1 MYRFANVALMVV
13 AVLAAISPAHA
24 QSTAQIHGTVTDTSG
39 SVIPGATVVITNES
53 TSIQTTAVSSAVGNY
68 TALFLQPGTYRIDV
82 SLDGFQPIRRSG
94 IQLQVA
100 QAAQLNFQLEV
111 GTLNETVTVV
121 QTAPLLDASTN
132 AMGGVVSAKPIENL
146 LFKGRNSNAFMV
158 LAPGVRVPRV
168 TLNQPVLE
176 SHFQFFSI
184 NGANPRQN
192 AFVLDGGNNNDVGF
206 NGPEYSPQVDS
217 VQEMRVQTNNY
228 SAEYAN
234 VAGGV
239 INVVTKSGTNQFHGS
254 AFEYI
259 RDHHLQ
265 TNSYFNKRDGLEK
278 SPMQIN
284 QFGGTLGGPIRRN
297 KTFFFFGFEASRI
310 QLPAG
315 GSTTAAGLPTV
326 ITVPTERQ
334 KAGDFSQTFDSTG
347 ALVRIYDPSTTRP
360 DPNNPGR
367 YLRDAFPGNI
377 IPANRINPIAASS
390 QKYYPLPLNAGD
402 PRTGLNNFPFT
413 GHSAPDQ

>member
-1 MYRFANVALMVV
+1 MCR
-13 AVLAAISPAHA
+13 
-24 QSTAQIHGTVTDTSG
+24 
-39 SVIPGATVVITNES
+39 
-53 TSIQTTAVSSAVGNY
+53 
-68 TALFLQPGTYRIDV
+68 
-82 SLDGFQPIRRSG
+82 LDGFQPIRRSG

-132 AMGGVVSAKPIENL
+132 AMGGVVSTDQIENL
-146 LFKGRNSNAFMV
+146 PVKGRNSNAFMV

-239 INVVTKSGTNQFHGS
+239 INVVTKGGTNQFHGS
-254 AFEYI
+254 GFEYI

-265 TNSYFNKRDGLEK
+265 TNSYFNKRDGLDK

-334 KAGDFSQTFDSTG
+334 KAGDFSQTFDNTG

-390 QKYYPLPLNAGD
+390 QKYHPLPLNAGD

>member
-1 MYRFANVALMVV
+1 
-13 AVLAAISPAHA
+13 
-24 QSTAQIHGTVTDTSG
+24 
-39 SVIPGATVVITNES
+39 
-53 TSIQTTAVSSAVGNY
+53 
-68 TALFLQPGTYRIDV
+68 
-82 SLDGFQPIRRSG
+82 
-94 IQLQVA
+94 
-100 QAAQLNFQLEV
+100 
-111 GTLNETVTVV
+111 
-121 QTAPLLDASTN
+121 
-132 AMGGVVSAKPIENL
+132 
-146 LFKGRNSNAFMV
+146 
-158 LAPGVRVPRV
+158 
-168 TLNQPVLE
+168 
-176 SHFQFFSI
+176 
-184 NGANPRQN
+184 
-192 AFVLDGGNNNDVGF
+192 
-206 NGPEYSPQVDS
+206 
-217 VQEMRVQTNNY
+217 
-228 SAEYAN
+228 
-234 VAGGV
+234 
-239 INVVTKSGTNQFHGS
+239 
-254 AFEYI
+254 
-259 RDHHLQ
+259 
-265 TNSYFNKRDGLEK
+265 
-278 SPMQIN
+278 MQIN

-413 GHSAPDQ
+413 GTQPQTNNDFSIRADHQFNPVDVAHGKIFPFHRQHNAAVRLS